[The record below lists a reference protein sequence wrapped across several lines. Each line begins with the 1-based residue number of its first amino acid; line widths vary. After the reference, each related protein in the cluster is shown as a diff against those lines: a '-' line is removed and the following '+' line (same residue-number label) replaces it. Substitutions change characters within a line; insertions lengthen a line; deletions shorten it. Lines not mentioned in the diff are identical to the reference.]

1 VSIAYRLDS
10 LHGLTV
16 VVWDGVISGDEAE
29 DHVRAM
35 RGDPGWPPGP
45 RHLLDATTARSVPT
59 VANTKLV
66 EMAAEAADT
75 NRIRFAVV
83 ANRFADS
90 AAAFQRRA
98 SAEGVQDVAVFAD
111 VSAASAWLGVD
122 LRSVRTA
129 LGHVRRELRDR
140 H

>member
-1 VSIAYRLDS
+1 MPIAYRLNGQ
-10 LHGLTV
+10 LGLSV
-16 VVWDGVISGDEAE
+16 VVWDGVITGDAAE
-29 DHVRAM
+29 DHVRSM
-35 RGDPGWPPGP
+35 RTDPEWPPGP
-45 RHLLDATTARSVPT
+45 RHLLDATTATSVPT

-83 ANRFADS
+83 TNRFADI
-90 AAAFQRRA
+90 AAVFQRRA
-98 SAEGVQDVAVFAD
+98 SAEGVEDVAVFAD
-111 VSAASAWLGVD
+111 ISAASAWLGVD
-122 LRSVRTA
+122 LPSVRKT